1 MLKKNYYPMNTKKYK
16 AVTPETTINKIK
28 GILSCAQIP
37 VKDLIYGDGDLFCSY
52 RLVIA
57 ENNDYTI
64 GTNGKGMTP
73 LYAQASAYAEMM
85 ERFQNRVVIYPNPAN
100 HSSEFMYFP
109 DEKKRRLNKE
119 EANSITKRF
128 TPRVL
133 PDNGIEADSFD
144 CIFLPFFHVNTQSVS
159 ELPYSLIRWVNGSNG
174 MCAGNIPEEAM
185 IQGFNEIFERYS
197 LQEMYLRKLTPPN
210 IPDDF
215 FENTNILKNLKR
227 MKSEYGMDYL
237 IKDCSLGEGF
247 PVIGL
252 LVYNEDKS
260 KYIIQLG
267 ADLSLQVALE
277 RCFTEIFQ
285 GHTAKTL
292 DFENEINSCESLDLF
307 NEFKRS
313 LVYGRGRMPAE
324 FFKDQPSYSFNT
336 HSYIPA
342 GNNFTEDFTNII
354 DWLKNNGYDIYI
366 RDNSFLGFP
375 TYHICI
381 PGLSD
386 IDKEFCNANA
396 RIIDKQLTENQIS
409 PLYRLP
415 LLDNE
420 ELKTAIKIL
429 EKMEKD
435 VIALVPHN
443 RNKNNNVNRFLIL
456 MLAYY
461 KIGND
466 NEALRCLTEYISRK
480 EKNGQPVRKYYYAM
494 KELLEGKDMPTDFD
508 KDWYIAK
515 NTLANRDNAMLAC
528 ILPTCYSCETCE
540 IQEGCRYKFL
550 MDIEL
555 KTQSAM
561 AHNPIQQSNLSK
573 LF

>member
-1 MLKKNYYPMNTKKYK
+1 MSKKNYYPMNAKKYK

-28 GILSCAQIP
+28 RILSCAQIP

-52 RLVIA
+52 RLAIS
-57 ENNDYTI
+57 ENDDYTI

-100 HSSEFMYFP
+100 YSSNFMYFP

-128 TPRVL
+128 TPRVF
-133 PDNGIEADSFD
+133 PHNGIEVDSFD

-210 IPDDF
+210 IPNCF
-215 FENTNILKNLKR
+215 FEGTNILKNLER
-227 MKSEYGMDYL
+227 MRNEYGMDYV

-247 PVIGL
+247 PVVGL

-267 ADLSLQVALE
+267 SDLSLEVALE

-285 GHTAKTL
+285 GHTARTL
-292 DFENEINSCESLDLF
+292 DFENEINSCETLDLF

-324 FFKDQPSYSFNT
+324 FFKDQPSYTFNT
-336 HSYIPA
+336 FSYLPA
-342 GNNFTEDFTNII
+342 GNNFKEDFSNII
-354 DWLKNNGYDIYI
+354 NWLKNNGYDIYI
-366 RDNSFLGFP
+366 RDNSFMGFP

-396 RIIDKQLTENQIS
+396 RISDKQLTEIEIS

-415 LLDNE
+415 LLDDK
-420 ELKTAIKIL
+420 ELKTAIKML
-429 EKMEKD
+429 ENMEKD
-435 VIALVPHN
+435 VITLVPHN

-456 MLAYY
+456 MLAHY
-461 KIGND
+461 KTGND
-466 NEALRCLTEYISRK
+466 DLALKYLTEYISRK
-480 EKNGQPVRKYYYAM
+480 ESNGQPVRKYYHAM
-494 KELLEGKDMPTDFD
+494 KTLLEGKDMPDNCD
-508 KDWYIAK
+508 NDWNVAK
-515 NTLANRDNAMLAC
+515 SVLNNRDKALQVCA
-528 ILPTCYSCETCE
+528 LPTCYNCETCE
-540 IQEGCRYKFL
+540 IREGCRYPFL
-550 MDIEL
+550 MDLEI

-561 AHNPIQQSNLSK
+561 DRNPIQQSILSQ